1 MPMFREKGDRTA
13 EDQAARAMRDW
24 AVGAPPAELAVELM
38 GAFNVPD
45 GKSFDELGLVS
56 WLGFGD
62 YAFRDHPLDFIQSC
76 HFPES
81 MVAASMSVS
90 AADRAC
96 SRGEVSLSEVA
107 SARAPSKS
115 TASWLPSR

>member
-1 MPMFREKGDRTA
+1 MTTTLLSGATPFLTVPAMSPSIAVVRQRGADEALPRRCGRG
-13 EDQAARAMRDW
+13 AACEEFLYMRSRR
-24 AVGAPPAELAVELM
+24 
-38 GAFNVPD
+38 VP
-45 GKSFDELGLVS
+45 S
-56 WLGFGD
+56 
-62 YAFRDHPLDFIQSC
+62 R
-76 HFPES
+76 HFPKS

-107 SARAPSKS
+107 RAKAPSKS